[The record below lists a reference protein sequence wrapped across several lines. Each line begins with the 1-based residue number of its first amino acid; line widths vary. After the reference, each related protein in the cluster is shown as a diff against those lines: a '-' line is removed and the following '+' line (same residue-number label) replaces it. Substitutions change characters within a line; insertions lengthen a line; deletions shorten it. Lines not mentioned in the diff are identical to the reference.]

1 MPDGQ
6 GEKTRL
12 PAVTAPVLVSKLGNS
27 RRKTAEASKYL
38 LDDTGL
44 PIVSSNGFG
53 SNGKSFHRLFYEFI

>member
-12 PAVTAPVLVSKLGNS
+12 PAVTAPVLVSELGNS
-27 RRKTAEASKYL
+27 RRKAAEASEYL

-44 PIVSSNGFG
+44 SAVSRDSFG
-53 SNGKSFHRLFYEFI
+53 GN